1 LGATLA
7 SVYAVEFAEHVIFGV
22 LAMATKSD
30 FTADEWS
37 MLLASPMIVG
47 MAVTIADPSGIIGML
62 QEGWAGARSML
73 NPKDDPNASELA
85 KAVAEDLVTSDGRS
99 AAQNLVKARI
109 TGKSAA
115 ELKPQIIAVLED
127 IGSLVDRKAG
137 NEAAPFKSWLKE
149 TAQKVA
155 EASTEGG
162 FLGFGGV
169 AVSDA
174 EKASLNEVS
183 RALRA

>member
-1 LGATLA
+1 
-7 SVYAVEFAEHVIFGV
+7 
-22 LAMATKSD
+22 MATKSD

-37 MLLASPMIVG
+37 MLLASPMIAG

-62 QEGWAGARSML
+62 QEGWAGARAML

-85 KAVAEDLVTSDGRS
+85 KAVAEDIVTSEGRS
-99 AAQNLVKARI
+99 AAQSLVKARV

-115 ELKPQIIAVLED
+115 EIKPQIITLLDE

-137 NEAAPFKSWLKE
+137 SEAASFKSWLKE

-155 EASTEGG
+155 EAASEGG

-169 AVSDA
+169 TVSDA
-174 EKASLNEVS
+174 EKASLDEVS

>member
-1 LGATLA
+1 MEMWT
-7 SVYAVEFAEHVIFGV
+7 
-22 LAMATKSD
+22 MANKAD

-37 MLLASPMIVG
+37 LLLASPMIAG

-73 NPKDDPNASELA
+73 NPKNDPNASELA
-85 KAVAEDLVTSDGRS
+85 KAVAEDLMTSDGRS
-99 AAQNLVKARI
+99 AAQSLVKARI

-115 ELKPQIIAVLED
+115 EIKPQIIAVVED
-127 IGSLVDRKAG
+127 IGSLVDRKASG
-137 NEAAPFKSWLKE
+137 DAASFKSWLKE

-155 EASTEGG
+155 EASSEGG

-169 AVSDA
+169 TVSEA
-174 EKASLNEVS
+174 EKASLDEVS